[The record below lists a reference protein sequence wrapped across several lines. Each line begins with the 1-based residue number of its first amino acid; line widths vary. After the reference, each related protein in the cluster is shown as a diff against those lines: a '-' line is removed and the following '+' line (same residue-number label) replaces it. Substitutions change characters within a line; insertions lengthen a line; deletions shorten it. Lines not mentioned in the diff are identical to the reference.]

1 MTLATVMAGD
11 CRDELPHLDA
21 GFFAACVTSP
31 PVYGCFGPPASDL
44 PDPRQRRAIGA
55 GSVADYI
62 RDLRGVFY
70 EVRRVL
76 RPDGCLWLALG
87 DTVGPDGGWQGIPW
101 QVAHALRDDGWRV
114 LDAIA
119 WNSGLTALGPDG
131 RVRDVPEMVFVF
143 SPEGSARHARCS
155 PAWDMERPP
164 LEPPAKF
171 RALPEGMVQRCLSAS
186 TRPGERI
193 LDPFA
198 GIGTVARV
206 AERLGRPCFSIELDP
221 HVVRH
226 AQERLAAEARP

>member
-31 PVYGCFGPPASDL
+31 PVYGCFGPPADDL
-44 PDPRQRRAIGA
+44 PDPRRRRAIGA
-55 GSVADYI
+55 GSVADYK
-62 RDLRGVFY
+62 
-70 EVRRVL
+70 
-76 RPDGCLWLALG
+76 
-87 DTVGPDGGWQGIPW
+87 
-101 QVAHALRDDGWRV
+101 
-114 LDAIA
+114 
-119 WNSGLTALGPDG
+119 
-131 RVRDVPEMVFVF
+131 
-143 SPEGSARHARCS
+143 CS

-171 RALPEGMVQRCLSAS
+171 RALPEAMVQRCLSAS
-186 TRPGERI
+186 TRSGERV